1 MFTNCSQI
9 LYIFFLY
16 SLSSP
21 VTFFFGG
28 GEGAKCVSTTCTGC
42 PQLRNEHSIMLCG
55 HQSQIYWSNLQY
67 ILRFLVVAF
76 SKYLRS
82 FVKCFLIRR
91 RMSTVSVSV
100 KDLYFWLRN
109 IFLSP
114 FTRLLMTPL
123 STSMNINV
131 VVLSSLPSFLLL
143 FPFLPLY
150 PFLILISCS
159 PHRPP
164 SLSFPRYT
172 CKVSHFIKP
181 RPDSSVKKNYNY
193 VSE

>member
-1 MFTNCSQI
+1 MAALLTFIYIIKCYIFIMFTNCSQI

-55 HQSQIYWSNLQY
+55 HQSQIYWSNLQF

-91 RMSTVSVSV
+91 RMSIVSVSV

-109 IFLSP
+109 IFSVLLPDYWWLHYLPAWTLTSLCCLP
-114 FTRLLMTPL
+114 F
-123 STSMNINV
+123 
-131 VVLSSLPSFLLL
+131 LPSF
-143 FPFLPLY
+143 FSF
-150 PFLILISCS
+150 
-159 PHRPP
+159 
-164 SLSFPRYT
+164 LSFLSIP
-172 CKVSHFIKP
+172 F
-181 RPDSSVKKNYNY
+181 
-193 VSE
+193 